1 MTDRLTIILVSFF
14 SYNRIKYLLN
24 KIHDQNKIIIIENSL
39 SKIFKKNIEKN
50 YRNTKVIIPNKNL
63 GNGGGINYAIKNIK
77 TEFALY
83 LDIDVE
89 ISQSNIN
96 KLYRACI
103 KYKDWAII
111 APNLKGKKYKKDFY
125 LKKNSSK
132 EINEMNFVE
141 GCALLFH
148 LPTIKKL
155 GMYDEKFFLYYEE
168 NDLFYRCLKKK
179 KKILLLNKIYIRH
192 QNNTGSDKKY
202 SKDIKYIRD
211 WHLMWSKFYYYKKN
225 FSYIKGLLET
235 YKSFVT
241 AVLKTMYYYYL
252 DKEKYKKYYNRFSG
266 LLNSYMGKKSWKRA
280 DIKYEDI

>member
-77 TEFALY
+77 TKFALY

-89 ISQSNIN
+89 ISQSIIN

-132 EINEMNFVE
+132 EVNEMDWRIISR
-141 GCALLFH
+141 LF
-148 LPTIKKL
+148 K
-155 GMYDEKFFLYYEE
+155 
-168 NDLFYRCLKKK
+168 
-179 KKILLLNKIYIRH
+179 
-192 QNNTGSDKKY
+192 
-202 SKDIKYIRD
+202 
-211 WHLMWSKFYYYKKN
+211 
-225 FSYIKGLLET
+225 
-235 YKSFVT
+235 
-241 AVLKTMYYYYL
+241 
-252 DKEKYKKYYNRFSG
+252 
-266 LLNSYMGKKSWKRA
+266 
-280 DIKYEDI
+280 